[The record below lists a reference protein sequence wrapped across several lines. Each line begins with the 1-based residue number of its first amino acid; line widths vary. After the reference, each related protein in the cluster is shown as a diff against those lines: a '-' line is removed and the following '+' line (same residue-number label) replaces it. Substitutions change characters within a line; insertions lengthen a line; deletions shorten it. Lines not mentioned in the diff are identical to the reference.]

1 MDMYSL
7 YHSNIENQLA
17 KELGYIT
24 KTRFDNIKGISIFM
38 FMYIYTYI
46 HTYYLNAF
54 FWFIP
59 YREVNQINDDDKN
72 YYKECNYKLFF
83 FIIQLQQ
90 KIKDLEKEN
99 EKLKYLLKKYNRESI
114 HNDNKT
120 IKRALLVVSFVIFI
134 IIFLLF

>member
-38 FMYIYTYI
+38 FI
-46 HTYYLNAF
+46 
-54 FWFIP
+54 
-59 YREVNQINDDDKN
+59 EVNQINDDDKN

-99 EKLKYLLKKYNRESI
+99 ES
-114 HNDNKT
+114 
-120 IKRALLVVSFVIFI
+120 
-134 IIFLLF
+134 

>member
-46 HTYYLNAF
+46 HTVF
-54 FWFIP
+54 P
-59 YREVNQINDDDKN
+59 EVNQINDDDKN

>member
-24 KTRFDNIKGISIFM
+24 KT
-38 FMYIYTYI
+38 
-46 HTYYLNAF
+46 
-54 FWFIP
+54 
-59 YREVNQINDDDKN
+59 REVNQINDDDKN